1 MNKTLNVNKK
11 IWGVKNIVYNLMIN
25 FEDIIN
31 HQIELLRYAGKN
43 SDTFTVITTLKK
55 PYSKRPPNFIHD
67 KIMMELSPYMV
78 DYIVGIKE

>member
-1 MNKTLNVNKK
+1 M
-11 IWGVKNIVYNLMIN
+11 GVKNIVYNLMIN

-55 PYSKRPPNFIHD
+55 PYS
-67 KIMMELSPYMV
+67 
-78 DYIVGIKE
+78 